1 MARKED
7 EKLTLVS
14 SEFVKSIAEEA
25 EIQIDNEKVRFLYN
39 FNRHLLAG
47 QLPLIFLQLI
57 QQLAEDVTFQ
67 LRQIVDQARRVAK
80 RSRRKKIIGDD
91 VNAVL
96 EDRNECPLMVEDYKP
111 KKRLEM
117 EKETIFYEESP
128 MIKVPKTGSEIQVR
142 SRLES
147 SAQRS

>member
-1 MARKED
+1 M
-7 EKLTLVS
+7 
-14 SEFVKSIAEEA
+14 
-25 EIQIDNEKVRFLYN
+25 
-39 FNRHLLAG
+39 
-47 QLPLIFLQLI
+47 

-96 EDRNECPLMVEDYKP
+96 EDRSECPLMVEDYKQ
-111 KKRLEM
+111 KKRIEM

-128 MIKVPKTGSEIQVR
+128 MIKVPKAGSEIQVC
-142 SRLES
+142 SRVDS
-147 SAQRS
+147 SVSKILKF